1 MRRNVNFWLCV
12 AVIVPVIVGVAFA
25 VSQTVGL
32 FELPL
37 VAEVLVSV
45 AVSWVLGGLLAYGFA
60 ELLVLV
66 TTGQRLE
73 RGWYRR
79 GLRAAWS
86 QWREGRRG
94 RS

>member
-12 AVIVPVIVGVAFA
+12 AVILPVIVGMAFA
-25 VSQTVGL
+25 VAQTVEL
-32 FELPL
+32 FELPP
-37 VAEVLVSV
+37 VTATLVSV

-60 ELLVLV
+60 ELLVLAL
-66 TTGQRLE
+66 TGRRLE